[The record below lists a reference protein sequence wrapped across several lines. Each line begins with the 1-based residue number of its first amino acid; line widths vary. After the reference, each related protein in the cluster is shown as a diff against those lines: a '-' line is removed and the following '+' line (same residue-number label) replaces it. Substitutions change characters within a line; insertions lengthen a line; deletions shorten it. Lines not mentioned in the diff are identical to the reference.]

1 MNSGFGE
8 VASYSPLQEAVDEQ
22 RKPPPTLLKLTLLAL
37 IVAGLPPLT
46 ETEALLALY
55 SQVVPPQV
63 NFPPALVTLIVPLPP
78 LPVTS
83 ADHGVNRDDA
93 VQAPSPEVQFFQVTE
108 VISPVTATP
117 EPPPALVVLPLIE
130 DDVHSIVT
138 NPEAIFET
146 VPATSEALIEV
157 PLP

>member
-8 VASYSPLQEAVDEQ
+8 VASYWPLHEAVEEQ

-63 NFPPALVTLIVPLPP
+63 NFPPALDTLMVPLPP

-83 ADHGVNRDDA
+83 AFHGVNSEEA
-93 VQAPSPEVQFFQVTE
+93 VQEPRFEVQFFQVTE
-108 VISPVTATP
+108 EISPVTATP
-117 EPPPALVVLPLIE
+117 LPPPALVVLPLIVE
-130 DDVHSIVT
+130 SVH
-138 NPEAIFET
+138 
-146 VPATSEALIEV
+146 
-157 PLP
+157 